1 MRRGLS
7 VIRSYWLVICSI
19 FLLLSTLYASDK
31 VIGEVNGVKL
41 YESQV
46 QGIIDE
52 ILPRAF
58 YHSKIT
64 PEKREE
70 FRGRAIEE
78 LIKRELFYQE
88 AKKKGMTVKRS
99 EIKDAIKTIKKRFR
113 SEDEFKKALRNSNY
127 TIEGLEKD
135 IERSMLINRFAE
147 KEIIERSRVSD
158 EELKDYYEKNKG
170 SFKRPEALRLKEIL
184 LKVDPTSSKEER
196 DKVRTQAEE
205 IMDRL
210 KKGEDFSELAYKY
223 SMDDWRVK
231 GGDMGIV
238 HKGRLM
244 PEIEE
249 VAFRLKGGEIS
260 IVESI
265 YGYHI
270 IKVEE
275 RIPETQLT
283 FDEVK
288 ERLRKD
294 IEDKNKGMNEE
305 ALIKRLKENARIE
318 IY

>member
-1 MRRGLS
+1 MIGGLW
-7 VIRSYWLVICSI
+7 VIKFYVLFIV
-19 FLLLSTLYASDK
+19 FLSLSSLYASDK

-58 YHSKIT
+58 YHSRIT

-70 FRGRAIEE
+70 FRERAINE
-78 LIKRELFYQE
+78 LIKRELYYQE
-88 AKKKGMTVKRS
+88 AKKRGMIVKKS
-99 EIKDAIKTIKKRFR
+99 EVKDAIKAIKKRFK
-113 SEDEFKKALRNSNY
+113 SEEEFKKVLRNSNY
-127 TIEGLEKD
+127 TMESLERD
-135 IERSMLINRFAE
+135 IERNILINRFAE
-147 KEIIERSRVSD
+147 KEILEKSKVSD
-158 EELKDYYEKNKG
+158 EELRDYYEKNKA
-170 SFKRPEALRLKEIL
+170 SFKRPEALRLREIL
-184 LKVDPTSSKEER
+184 LRVEPGSPKEEKDR
-196 DKVRTQAEE
+196 LRIQAEE
-205 IMDRL
+205 IMERL

-238 HKGRLM
+238 HRGRLI
-244 PEIEE
+244 PELDE
-249 VAFRLKGGEIS
+249 VAFRLQSGEMS

-288 ERLRKD
+288 DRLKKEL
-294 IEDKNKGMNEE
+294 EDKKRKMNEE
-305 ALIKRLKENARIE
+305 ALIKRLKDDARIE